1 MSRKKEQ
8 LNRHTYVRMTDSQ
21 MADLEKLARLRNESK
36 SDALRACLAAVV
48 NRAKRKGLWDR

>member
-8 LNRHTYVRMTDSQ
+8 MNRHTYVRMTDSQ

-36 SDALRACLAAVV
+36 SDALRACLSAVV
-48 NRAKRKGLWDR
+48 NRAKKKGIWDK